1 MVMISLQINAEIEGN
16 YMNPT
21 EKLMRMLDMVFDD
34 EIDASEKRKLMQT
47 RYNIPYD
54 DDLNQALEEIQ
65 MTIDD
70 REYIQATI
78 EMRREVFIEEKIA
91 EGKELATIELLR
103 RYMELHNVNLDKAMD
118 DLGIPEDERE
128 HLANLMENN
137 NNRIE

>member
-1 MVMISLQINAEIEGN
+1 MIGLQINAEIEGN

-54 DDLNQALEEIQ
+54 DELNQALEEIQ

-70 REYIQATI
+70 REYIQATV

-91 EGKELATIELLR
+91 EGKELATIELLH

-128 HLANLMENN
+128 HLANLMEND

>member
-1 MVMISLQINAEIEGN
+1 
-16 YMNPT
+16 
-21 EKLMRMLDMVFDD
+21 
-34 EIDASEKRKLMQT
+34 
-47 RYNIPYD
+47 
-54 DDLNQALEEIQ
+54 

-91 EGKELATIELLR
+91 EGKELATIELLH

-128 HLANLMENN
+128 HLANLMEND

>member
-1 MVMISLQINAEIEGN
+1 MISLQINAEIEGN